1 MKTMIGVR
9 LFADEAVRL
18 LPIQEGPEAKWS
30 LIFPRG
36 EWFGENLRSI
46 GGSIQLDDSLFAEMI
61 QNWKD
66 AGRPSLPVFYGHP
79 DSDPTPGVTKAEK
92 RKAAGW
98 FEDLR
103 VTPYGLE
110 ALVKWTDS
118 AKEQIRADEY
128 RYFSPEWTPQHL
140 DRRTGEV
147 KGWWL
152 YGAALLNDPFFNS
165 LPKVAASES
174 PTAAGSDSAS
184 TTQGRRA
191 QGANMDKKRLC
202 AALGMPES
210 CTDEELMAAIEAKC
224 HATVNAAAE
233 ESKLTAAA
241 IKEAVE
247 PLKAALAAHAEQV
260 KVLEAANAKLVADRF
275 EADSKA
281 LCDELVKAGQVLP
294 AHREKVVAF
303 AKKTSLA
310 EAREVYGA
318 LPRVAPPTG
327 ELGLSGAPDGG
338 NDLVSLKAEYEKALD
353 AASKSGESTIL
364 ASRRLSRDEKFKPLM
379 AANARSLTNK
389 ELEN

>member
-1 MKTMIGVR
+1 MRPNLTR
-9 LFADEAVRL
+9 LYADEAVRL

-36 EWFGENLRSI
+36 QWFGENLRSI
-46 GGSIQLDDSLFAEMI
+46 GGSIKLDDELFAEMI
-61 QNWKD
+61 GNWKD

-110 ALVKWTDS
+110 ALVKWTDA

-128 RYFSPEWTPQHL
+128 RYFSPEWAPQHL

-165 LPKVAASES
+165 LPKVAADN
-174 PTAAGSDSAS
+174 PGAAGNEPAQ
-184 TTQGRRA
+184 TNPQGQRA
-191 QGANMDKKRLC
+191 QGAIMDKKRLC
-202 AALGMPES
+202 AALGIPE
-210 CTDEELMAAIEAKC
+210 TTPDEEVMAALEAKC
-224 HATVNAAAE
+224 KASASAE
-233 ESKLTAAA
+233 PKLTAAA
-241 IKEAVE
+241 ISEAVE

-260 KVLEAANAKLVADRF
+260 KTLEAANAKLVADRF
-275 EADSKA
+275 EADSKL
-281 LCDELVKAGQVLP
+281 LCDELVKAGQILP
-294 AHREKVVAF
+294 AHREKVLAF
-303 AKKTSLA
+303 AKRTSIS

-318 LPRVAPPTG
+318 LPRVAPQAG
-327 ELGLSGAPDGG
+327 EIGLSGAPDGG
-338 NDLVSLKAEYEKALD
+338 VDLASLKAEYEKALD
-353 AASKSGESTIL
+353 EAKKSGESTIVV
-364 ASRRLSRDEKFKPLM
+364 SRRLSRDAKFKPLM
-379 AANARSLTNK
+379 AANSRSLTNK